1 MMLTPAGI
9 KKECHIF
16 QQKIR
21 FFADMVYLQ
30 NMYAQQNEQQNHAD
44 HARWERKR
52 KKLFDNLRNPANRKD
67 NSYLCNDF
75 QVLISSFDPVLPLK
89 AGSAA
94 YLYHLFRLR
103 KQVFRVFLHYITPF
117 ELISK
122 DRIPLR

>member
-1 MMLTPAGI
+1 
-9 KKECHIF
+9 
-16 QQKIR
+16 
-21 FFADMVYLQ
+21 MVYLQ

-67 NSYLCNDF
+67 NSYLCYDF
-75 QVLISSFDPVLPLK
+75 QVLNSSFDPVLPLK
-89 AGSAA
+89 AAA
-94 YLYHLFRLR
+94 LHIFYHLFRLR